1 MPPTHLE
8 GRMELEEFADRPYFN
23 TSSSGIHLC
32 GHGVTFSTHVAEER
46 ITSPARLLLQLVED
60 GPVFFYNLFVS
71 WARRTIAGLRGDG
84 A

>member
-1 MPPTHLE
+1 MASQTRELRHGDASRRTPPPTHLE
-8 GRMELEEFADRPYFN
+8 GRMELEEFADRPFFN

-60 GPVFFYNLFVS
+60 GPVFFL
-71 WARRTIAGLRGDG
+71 
-84 A
+84 